1 MQTQQTKRT
10 IFSSVCAVAF
20 GLLAIRSIVYVF
32 KDFIYIDSI
41 TYFPYDFFSALGFA
55 ALAFAALALGFDKI
69 NSKLSIVGFCGA
81 CCIAI
86 GQLLYLG
93 ILGRLGAY
101 VLINYNGYAQYG
113 NLFLASPNVLK
124 LIAYALLAVELAV
137 GTFGA
142 FEKSRAGFRHLWFVP
157 PAFLL
162 LATVLQQLLYMAYGL
177 SWYGGY
183 SMFTGSHFAIF
194 IVLLVAMVAI
204 GILALN
210 PELLDDYAT
219 TSFAAGGCDQPQGS
233 ADYTSGTY
241 SSEAQYSYQPQKP
254 NGYFDMVPHI
264 LLLLFTFGIWRLIW
278 VYKTT
283 EFLNCTPNEP
293 ERTPVCQLLLFMFV
307 PFYSFYWIY
316 ASCKRIDTLGYY
328 KNIPGEI
335 TVMCVICEIFINLL
349 TPMFMQDKINNIVT
363 R

>member
-1 MQTQQTKRT
+1 MQTQQTKKT
-10 IFSSVCAVAF
+10 VFSIVCAVAF

-32 KDFIYIDSI
+32 KDFAYLDSI

-55 ALAFAALALGFDKI
+55 ALGFAALVLGFDKI
-69 NSKLSIVGFCGA
+69 DKRLSFVGFCGA
-81 CCIAI
+81 CCLAI

-113 NLFLASPNVLK
+113 NLFLAFPNVLK
-124 LIAYALLAVELAV
+124 LIAYALLAVEIAV
-137 GTFGA
+137 GTFGV
-142 FEKSRAGFRHLWFVP
+142 FEKSRAGFRHLWFVA

-162 LATVLQQLLYMAYGL
+162 LAAVLQQLLYMAYGL
-177 SWYGGY
+177 RWYGGY
-183 SMFTGSHFAIF
+183 SMFTFSHFTLF

-210 PELLDDYAT
+210 PKALENSVAQAYAPG
-219 TSFAAGGCDQPQGS
+219 ADGQPQGGDGTGYSYS
-233 ADYTSGTY
+233 AG
-241 SSEAQYSYQPQKP
+241 SEQYSRPPQKP

-316 ASCKRIDTLGYY
+316 ASCKRIDALGYY

-349 TPMFMQDKINNIVT
+349 TPMFMQDKINNIVM

>member
-1 MQTQQTKRT
+1 MQTQQTKKT
-10 IFSSVCAVAF
+10 VFSIVCAVAF

-32 KDFIYIDSI
+32 KDFAYLDSI

-55 ALAFAALALGFDKI
+55 ALGFAALVLGFDKI
-69 NSKLSIVGFCGA
+69 DKKLSFVGFCGA
-81 CCIAI
+81 CCLAI

-113 NLFLASPNVLK
+113 NLFLAFPNVLK

-137 GTFGA
+137 GTFGV
-142 FEKSRAGFRHLWFVP
+142 FEKSRAGFRHLWFVA

-162 LATVLQQLLYMAYGL
+162 LAAVLQQLLYMAYGL
-177 SWYGGY
+177 RWYGGY
-183 SMFTGSHFAIF
+183 SMFTFSHFTLF

-210 PELLDDYAT
+210 PKALENSVAPAYAPD
-219 TSFAAGGCDQPQGS
+219 GQPQGGDGTGYSYS
-233 ADYTSGTY
+233 AG
-241 SSEAQYSYQPQKP
+241 SEQYSRPPQKP

-278 VYKTT
+278 VYRTT

-316 ASCKRIDTLGYY
+316 ASCKRIDALGYY
-328 KNIPGEI
+328 KDIPGEI
-335 TVMCVICEIFINLL
+335 TVMCVICEIFINIL
-349 TPMFMQDKINNIVT
+349 TPMFMQDKINNIVM